1 MCGLVEPA
9 SPVLALLGP
18 PRFRGFRFACAESAP
33 PHNRTFSLKWT
44 LPPSWR
50 NTRAFVVVSGTALDA
65 RVSSAGSKRAEGC
78 SIVFEFCNT
87 AMNADAAKPAADF
100 SSDAV
105 AKAGYANNYNGS
117 TPSRYD
123 PVNPTYRTGP
133 TLDMGGRPLIG
144 GGSHLNYYKDPVQFP
159 FNYTRNPALNL
170 TFASN
175 EPQIL
180 SSYAEWPL
188 VKVLPLSDFCH
199 SV

>member
-1 MCGLVEPA
+1 M
-9 SPVLALLGP
+9 ALLLL
-18 PRFRGFRFACAESAP
+18 S
-33 PHNRTFSLKWT
+33 
-44 LPPSWR
+44 
-50 NTRAFVVVSGTALDA
+50 SGTALDA

-78 SIVFEFCNT
+78 SIVFGFCNT
-87 AMNADAAKPAADF
+87 VMNADAAKPAADF
-100 SSDAV
+100 SSDAA

-144 GGSHLNYYKDPVQFP
+144 GGSHLNYTKDPVQFP

-180 SSYAEWPL
+180 SSYAERPL

>member
-1 MCGLVEPA
+1 MVQKKHP
-9 SPVLALLGP
+9 
-18 PRFRGFRFACAESAP
+18 
-33 PHNRTFSLKWT
+33 T
-44 LPPSWR
+44 LHS
-50 NTRAFVVVSGTALDA
+50 
-65 RVSSAGSKRAEGC
+65 C
-78 SIVFEFCNT
+78 SITLNE
-87 AMNADAAKPAADF
+87 MSDSLDF
-100 SSDAV
+100 HALPV

-144 GGSHLNYYKDPVQFP
+144 GGSHLNYTKDPVQFP